1 MTVLAVIIIIII
13 SLIIIVRFICCK
25 FINSVLK
32 LTNEFVSCS
41 SRYWKVCPKWV
52 HWLIT
57 SQFKFIIQF
66 YLTKTFFVCKSIIP
80 IEILSLSLQNLFF
93 IALRRNCII
102 QFYLTKTFF
111 VCKSIIPIEILS
123 LSLQNLFFIALRR
136 NCLYSATSEMSLFV
150 IGFTLIVNEINEFV
164 LSPSVLLDITIFINK
179 EFNNLF
185 WLLIMYTVLICIL
198 NTWKI

>member
-1 MTVLAVIIIIII
+1 MLAVIIIIIIII

-93 IALRRNCII
+93 IALRRNC
-102 QFYLTKTFF
+102 
-111 VCKSIIPIEILS
+111 
-123 LSLQNLFFIALRR
+123 
-136 NCLYSATSEMSLFV
+136 LYSAASEMSLFV
-150 IGFTLIVNEINEFV
+150 IGFTLIANEINEFV